1 MRTDTIVLA
10 AFVCLALAACV
21 TDSKD
26 WMRVGDQKFT
36 KAEFQ
41 KDYREC
47 IKDRA
52 VDETCMHERGWVAV
66 TPSKGEGP
74 TPEPTMMQRRGK
86 Y

>member
-1 MRTDTIVLA
+1 MRTNTIALA
-10 AFVCLALAACV
+10 AFVCLGLAACV
-21 TDSKD
+21 VDNKE
-26 WMRVGDQKFT
+26 WMKVDQRYT

-52 VDETCMHERGWVAV
+52 VDETCMRERGWVHV
-66 TPSKGEGP
+66 SPSKETGP
-74 TPEPTMMQRRGK
+74 APEPTMMQQRRGK

>member
-10 AFVCLALAACV
+10 AFVCLGLTACV
-21 TDSKD
+21 ADSKD
-26 WMRVGDQKFT
+26 WMKVGDQKYT

-52 VDETCMHERGWVAV
+52 VDETCMRERGWVSV
-66 TPSKGEGP
+66 NPSKGEGP